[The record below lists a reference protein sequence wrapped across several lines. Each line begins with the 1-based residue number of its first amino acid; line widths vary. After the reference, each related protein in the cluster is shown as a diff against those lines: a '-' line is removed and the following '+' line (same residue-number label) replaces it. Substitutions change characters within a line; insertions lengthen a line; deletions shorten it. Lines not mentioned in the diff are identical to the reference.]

1 MDTPS
6 TLESIKFR
14 HTIAFDEDDPFDKNI
29 IKFDGKAIYRIE
41 DDDGNE
47 EPAFKRAGKL
57 SGYYLNRY
65 NEECTIHD

>member
-6 TLESIKFR
+6 TLESIKFG
-14 HTIAFDEDDPFDKNI
+14 HIVDFDEDDPFDKNVT
-29 IKFDGKAIYRIE
+29 KFGGKAIYPIE
-41 DDDGNE
+41 DDNENE
-47 EPAFKRAGKL
+47 EPIFKRAGKL

>member
-14 HTIAFDEDDPFDKNI
+14 HTIDFDEDDPFDKNI

-41 DDDGNE
+41 DDDENE
-47 EPAFKRAGKL
+47 VSLFKRAGKL
-57 SGYYLNRY
+57 SGNNLNRY
-65 NEECTIHD
+65 NE